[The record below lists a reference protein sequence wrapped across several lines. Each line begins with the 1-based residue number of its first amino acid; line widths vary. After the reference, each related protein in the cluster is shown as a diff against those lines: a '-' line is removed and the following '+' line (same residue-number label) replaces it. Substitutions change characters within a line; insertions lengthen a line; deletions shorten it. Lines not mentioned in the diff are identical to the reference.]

1 MNFPHVSP
9 QSSVPTER
17 TTANFTLEIFLTRV
31 DKKVLPQIS
40 CRAKSMAT
48 EGAGMHGTS
57 VLTEGRITTVSI
69 SQIGVNI
76 ITKSTVDANT
86 ITD

>member
-9 QSSVPTER
+9 QSGVPAKC

-31 DKKVLPQIS
+31 DEKVLPQIS

-48 EGAGMHGTS
+48 EGASMHGTS
-57 VLTEGRITTVSI
+57 VLSEGRITTVSI

-76 ITKSTVDANT
+76 ITKSTVDA
-86 ITD
+86 ITVIK